1 MYIGFSS
8 FSVYRFFVTFSN
20 RAPDPERDRYR
31 KRVQLFKASLEN
43 MEGTFKT
50 HAPWAG
56 AVLKKN

>member
-1 MYIGFSS
+1 MCY
-8 FSVYRFFVTFSN
+8 VYRFFVTFSN
-20 RAPDPERDRYR
+20 RAPDPERDRDR
-31 KRVQLFKASLEN
+31 KRVQLFKASFEN